1 MRLGFETTTEQ
12 SCGLAKCFPLVP
24 QETLDE
30 KSRRL
35 FDHSDTLENKV
46 RPAPRRAERNA
57 QQWQQ
62 RKEGLEAPAQL
73 RPPSAW
79 RLTGVSGAGPW
90 DLLSGAKHRGA
101 EQGPCGAEDGGHRAR
116 GMVTLPLPLP
126 HRITIRRDR
135 ADPSKHP
142 VSRLLVV
149 EQGLAG
155 VLQEDR
161 RRRGGDG
168 QGQGGE

>member
-12 SCGLAKCFPLVP
+12 SCGLAKCIALVS

-62 RKEGLEAPAQL
+62 RKEGLEAPA
-73 RPPSAW
+73 
-79 RLTGVSGAGPW
+79 
-90 DLLSGAKHRGA
+90 
-101 EQGPCGAEDGGHRAR
+101 
-116 GMVTLPLPLP
+116 
-126 HRITIRRDR
+126 
-135 ADPSKHP
+135 
-142 VSRLLVV
+142 
-149 EQGLAG
+149 
-155 VLQEDR
+155 
-161 RRRGGDG
+161 
-168 QGQGGE
+168 